1 MSCLFSQQSFELT
14 AAPEAAR
21 ARRRAGGIIYTAAAL
36 RRDLC
41 IKGALKHVIPNDS
54 LAIIYPKVANHPGNL
69 YEQPIFHGPK
79 GLPADEKEGSAEK
92 KIRDF
97 IFKSLYRG
105 KPWVACSLAAPLFE
119 SSRRL
124 GGFSPFHKSQME
136 TQHHKGAPMHTVIYK
151 KKFIFFEKSVIQRA
165 CC

>member
-21 ARRRAGGIIYTAAAL
+21 ARRRRAGGIIYTAAAL

-54 LAIIYPKVANHPGNL
+54 LAIIYPKVANHLGNL

-79 GLPADEKEGSAEK
+79 GLPADEKVVQRRKFVTSFSNHCTAGSHGLLALLLLHFSNHHVVLAGFHH
-92 KIRDF
+92 F
-97 IFKSLYRG
+97 ISHKWKHSITRG
-105 KPWVACSLAAPLFE
+105 PHAHSDL
-119 SSRRL
+119 
-124 GGFSPFHKSQME
+124 
-136 TQHHKGAPMHTVIYK
+136 
-151 KKFIFFEKSVIQRA
+151 
-165 CC
+165 

>member
-14 AAPEAAR
+14 AAPGAAR

-41 IKGALKHVIPNDS
+41 IKGALKHVIANDS
-54 LAIIYPKVANHPGNL
+54 LAIIYLKVANHLGNL

-105 KPWVACSLAAPLFE
+105 KPWVALLLLHFSNHHVVLAGFHHFISHKWKHSITRAPYEHSDL
-119 SSRRL
+119 
-124 GGFSPFHKSQME
+124 
-136 TQHHKGAPMHTVIYK
+136 
-151 KKFIFFEKSVIQRA
+151 
-165 CC
+165 